1 MESELRIAKEVS
13 VRLHN
18 ELEQTE
24 DKRYK
29 LEDENFYLKE
39 KVRALETRAKLNEAS
54 ARFPVQ
60 AVYFITDLQRST
72 WSSAS
77 TTVQEVKADAEAK
90 EKNAYL
96 EIKKKATTIFVDVGP
111 FKDPDN

>member
-1 MESELRIAKEVS
+1 MSGGNGQADLSDSLRARELKSELRIAKEVS

-39 KVRALETRAKLNEAS
+39 KVRELETRAKLNEAS
-54 ARFPVQ
+54 RQ
-60 AVYFITDLQRST
+60 KHDLVRRLCIRALT
-72 WSSAS
+72 CWCSAGS
-77 TTVQEVKADAEAK
+77 FVQELISALNV
-90 EKNAYL
+90 NN
-96 EIKKKATTIFVDVGP
+96 FP
-111 FKDPDN
+111 R